1 MLPNPDGSAPKVAP
15 RPKPGSNVHEDMNDS
30 DRKLA
35 ESLIQ
40 TQNVDPEEM
49 EKCLSGRYDGE
60 TLVDA
65 LVRQG
70 TIQTG
75 ELERVLDSLPEL
87 EEEEDNTFARAV
99 KKIGRYRVIS
109 EIGRGGMGR
118 VYLAYDPNLKRSVAL
133 KVMRIEELEDS
144 ARYRRETEI
153 AAGLQHPNIGAIY
166 DAQQEDETFVIAM
179 QYIDGDSLDKARL
192 DPREALKAIGEA
204 ARAVHFAH
212 DHGIIHR
219 DIKPENIMRTKDG
232 RVFIMDFGVARR
244 IERKASL
251 TQTGTVIGTPM
262 FMSPEQAAGRELDVR
277 TDVYSLGATLYSLI
291 AGRPPFVGASV
302 LDIIQRIGKAE
313 PPRLEAF
320 HPDLHKDVTTIVQ
333 KSMRKERIRRYQTAF
348 ELAED
353 IKRYLS
359 GEPIEARPM
368 SFVEKGVRY
377 LRKRPWMV
385 NALLFL
391 TLAVGVG
398 GGLIWKEKQRETQIY
413 NREAFQADRKAIRDL
428 AMERLDHAKGNLD
441 KWNRFLLFAPRDL
454 SSKEYLLTEAVS
466 LCLAARSL
474 QGDDLAEADFTRARA
489 LFLLGRYREAERAIQ
504 NAISESRQDHFYLE
518 SARIL
523 LRRQVQP
530 VVGVPLLHADLFAKD
545 GLAEPAVQWFLKE
558 ISMEPGKGEYLFDL
572 EQAEYLGRP
581 LEERTSLPGIYLHPD
596 YYYKRSRELC
606 QTLLDRTPDP
616 GHQADIHKVMAWAGY
631 WKFLYGKDLSENVFL
646 KTKDHI
652 DRALEGKRSDAYLY
666 LLQIQLA
673 VAWGHRL
680 RKDDSLR
687 ENLTL
692 VAARGSVV
700 EAARKGVQTAL
711 RIRPDSAETRILSAQ
726 LLAEGIEAGVWEN
739 LKQGRAGR
747 ESLTRILNEYVRPG
761 EQICAAIVSDHPK
774 IGMAWFQWILFQ
786 WQELLLERNL
796 RDKKQVSLL
805 ALVDRLD
812 QTTLRGLQALSEKKF
827 RALLF
832 FFRTLSSFM
841 KFDLVQGAGEKE
853 KVRRAFFSARKEL
866 RALSSDLGNQTNDL
880 LDRLG
885 GK

>member
-1 MLPNPDGSAPKVAP
+1 
-15 RPKPGSNVHEDMNDS
+15 MNDS
-30 DRKLA
+30 ERKLA
-35 ESLIQ
+35 ESLIL
-40 TQNVDPEEM
+40 TQKVGPEEM
-49 EKCLSGRYDGE
+49 EKCLSERQEGE

-75 ELERVLDSLPEL
+75 ELERVLDSLPDL
-87 EEEEDNTFARAV
+87 EEEADNTFARAV

-166 DAQQEDETFVIAM
+166 DAQQEEETFIIAM

-192 DPREALKAIGEA
+192 DPREAMKAIGEA

-232 RVFIMDFGVARR
+232 RVYIMDFGVARR

-313 PPRLEAF
+313 PPRLQAF

-333 KSMRKERIRRYQTAF
+333 KSMRKERVRRYQTALA
-348 ELAED
+348 LAED
-353 IKRYLS
+353 IDRYLS

-391 TLAVGVG
+391 TIAVGVG
-398 GGLIWKEKQRETQIY
+398 AGLIWKEKQREEQRSKSE
-413 NREAFQADRKAIRDL
+413 NFRAHQKAIRDL
-428 AMERLDHAKGNLD
+428 AMERLGQAKVNLD

-474 QGDDLAEADFTRARA
+474 NGDDLAEADFTRARA
-489 LFLLGRYREAERAIQ
+489 LYLLGRYREAQSAIQ

-518 SARIL
+518 KARIL
-523 LRRQVQP
+523 LRRQMKP
-530 VVGVPLLHADLFAKD
+530 VVGIPLLHADLFAKE
-545 GLAEPAVQWFLKE
+545 GLAEPAVRWFLKE
-558 ISMEPGKGEYLFDL
+558 ISFDDYGKYVDDL
-572 EQAEYLGRP
+572 VQAEHLGRP
-581 LEERTSLPGIYLHPD
+581 LEERTSLPGIILHPD

-606 QTLLDRTPDP
+606 QILLDRTPDP

-631 WKFLYGKDLSENVFL
+631 WKFLFEKDVSENVFL
-646 KTKDHI
+646 QTKHHI
-652 DRALEGKRSDAYLY
+652 DRALEGKRSDEDLY
-666 LLQIQLA
+666 LLQAQLA
-673 VAWGHRL
+673 VAWGQEL
-680 RKDDSLR
+680 RRDGSLSENPSFLALR
-687 ENLTL
+687 EPI
-692 VAARGSVV
+692 V
-700 EAARKGVQTAL
+700 EMARKGVETAL
-711 RIRPDSAETRILSAQ
+711 LIHPEGVDIRILSAQ
-726 LLAEGIEAGVWEN
+726 LLAERIEPGVWEN

-747 ESLTRILNEYVRPG
+747 ESVTRILHEYVRPG
-761 EQICAAIVSDHPK
+761 EQICAAIVSDDPQS
-774 IGMAWFQWILFQ
+774 GMAWFQWMIFQ
-786 WQELLLERNL
+786 WQELLLEKTL
-796 RDKKQVSLL
+796 GGKKSASLL
-805 ALVDRLD
+805 ALVERLD
-812 QTTLRGLQALSEKKF
+812 QSAVRGLQALSENRF

-832 FFRTLSSFM
+832 FFRTLSSFVR
-841 KFDLVQGAGEKE
+841 FDLVQGGEEKE
-853 KVRRAFFSARKEL
+853 KARQAFSSARKEL
-866 RALSSDLGNQTNDL
+866 KVLSSDLWDQTRTL
-880 LDRLG
+880 SKRLG